1 MNYKQ
6 IYAIK
11 KANEERILKVC
22 PNCPNTSGIYFL
34 LREEDGFKYAY
45 IGQSVNILQRLADH
59 LQGYQYIDLS
69 IKKHGFYSKE
79 NPTGYRVHCLPMPK
93 EMLDEQEQKYIKQY
107 ANAGYQMRNATSGS
121 QGVGKKGLDNQ
132 KQPRTYYEGLNNG
145 YERARKEIAHL
156 FNLHLDYKTNRISR
170 TKTNRKHCKNS
181 RIFWMVIQ
189 MDNRYAVYE
198 RIKTEI
204 ARTAK
209 THEEYEK
216 RIKALAKKLKI

>member
-1 MNYKQ
+1 VNYKQ
-6 IYAIK
+6 IYATK

-45 IGQSVNILQRLADH
+45 IGQAVRLRERLGSH
-59 LQGYQYIDLS
+59 LSGYQHIDLS
-69 IKKHGFYSKE
+69 LKKHGFWDEK
-79 NPTGYRVHCLPMPK
+79 NPTGYRVHFL
-93 EMLDEQEQKYIKQY
+93 EFAENLLDEMEQKYIKQY

-156 FNLHLDYKTNRISR
+156 FSLHLDYKTKSDKPN
-170 TKTNRKHCKNS
+170 KKQQKAYQKFKDFLEEANEK
-181 RIFWMVIQ
+181 
-189 MDNRYAVYE
+189 DNC
-198 RIKTEI
+198 
-204 ARTAK
+204 
-209 THEEYEK
+209 
-216 RIKALAKKLKI
+216 

>member
-45 IGQSVNILQRLADH
+45 IGQAVRLRERLCSH
-59 LQGYQYIDLS
+59 LSGYQHIDLS
-69 IKKHGFYSKE
+69 IKKHGLYSKE
-79 NPTGYRVHCLPMPK
+79 NPTGYRVHFL
-93 EMLDEQEQKYIKQY
+93 EFAEGLLDEMEQKYIKQY

-156 FNLHLDYKTNRISR
+156 FNLHLDYT
-170 TKTNRKHCKNS
+170 TKNQPPTKL
-181 RIFWMVIQ
+181 Q
-189 MDNRYAVYE
+189 
-198 RIKTEI
+198 
-204 ARTAK
+204 
-209 THEEYEK
+209 EK
-216 RIKALAKKLKI
+216 AILKFKDFLEGENEKV